1 MNHSKIIKA
10 VVFTVISLL
19 LVWLLF
25 RYINLSDIMS
35 AFSRVSVVG
44 VLLGF
49 VFYLLGYMI
58 RAVRFYYQLNKKI
71 TLRTLFYIVCI
82 HNAMNSLL
90 PARLGELSY
99 VYLVKKKNIPL
110 GQSAAGLLLTRIFDL
125 VALILLFLLALFMS
139 RSMLPVFFKSLIV
152 PVLGLLAV
160 LVVGSAL
167 VVACTP
173 LLHRFRLHTSRFRI
187 LRVLY
192 SLIHSFH
199 QEHTRSKLAMLFTT
213 SILLWISQFLMI
225 YFIFLGVL
233 PVSGWYILI
242 GSLFPI
248 LSTVLPVQGIA
259 GFGSIEAT
267 WALGFV
273 MLGIAKES
281 AIATGFVFHFVI
293 MAYFVVL
300 GIVGWWE
307 WRRECQKSGA

>member
-1 MNHSKIIKA
+1 MNTKKIFKLT
-10 VVFTVISLL
+10 VFTAISVL

-25 RYINLSDIMS
+25 RYVHISDVVS
-35 AFSRVSVVG
+35 AFSRVTIIGVV
-44 VLLGF
+44 LGF
-49 VFYLLGYMI
+49 LFYLLGYI
-58 RAVRFYYQLNKKI
+58 LRAVRFYYLLNKKVSM
-71 TLRTLFYIVCI
+71 RSLFNIVCI
-82 HNAMNSLL
+82 HNAVNSLL

-110 GQSAAGLLLTRIFDL
+110 AQGAAGLVLTRVFDL
-125 VALILLFLLALFMS
+125 IALILLFLLALFMS
-139 RSMLPVFFKSLIV
+139 RAILPLFFKNLIV
-152 PVLGLLAV
+152 PVLGVLAV
-160 LVVGSAL
+160 LVGGSAL

-173 LLHRFRLHTSRFRI
+173 LLHRFRFQESRFRI
-187 LRVLY
+187 IRMLY
-192 SLIHSFH
+192 ALVHSFH
-199 QEHTRSKLAMLFTT
+199 QEHTRSKLVMLFVT
-213 SILLWISQFLMI
+213 SVVLWISQFLMI

-259 GFGSIEAT
+259 GFGSIEAS

-273 MLGIAKES
+273 MLGVAKEA

-300 GIVGWWE
+300 GAVGWWG
-307 WRRECQKSGA
+307 WRRDE